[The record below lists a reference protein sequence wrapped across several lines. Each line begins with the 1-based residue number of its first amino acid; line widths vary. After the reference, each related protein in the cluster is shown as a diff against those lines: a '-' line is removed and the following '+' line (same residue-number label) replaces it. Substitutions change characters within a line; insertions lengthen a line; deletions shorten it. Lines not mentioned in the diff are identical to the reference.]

1 MSNSSTIQILYI
13 SGYQY
18 IQCNTNDKENKTI
31 FYKTF

>member
-18 IQCNTNDKENKTI
+18 IQCNTNDKEKQNHI
-31 FYKTF
+31 L